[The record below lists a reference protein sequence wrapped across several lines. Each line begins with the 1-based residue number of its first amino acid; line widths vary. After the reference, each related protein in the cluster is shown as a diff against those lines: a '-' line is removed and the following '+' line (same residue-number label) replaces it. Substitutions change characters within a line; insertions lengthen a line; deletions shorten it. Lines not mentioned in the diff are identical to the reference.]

1 MDPLMDDLEGLVAP
15 DLNMDTPSWCSSC
28 NNLRQ
33 EIKKLQDERVQSFQ
47 KIKQKII
54 PTDLLIKKYKSKC
67 DDILFQCR
75 KVDDANKRAEKFQRQ
90 CEILEAQLKASLLD
104 TEPLRANKTQL
115 EAKLREKTQEAQN
128 LTDKVISLEG
138 ITRQYEHL
146 SYTSAADIDR
156 LESEKR
162 ELLVKC
168 KNLEVGKLDRGAA
181 KEYRREIKVLKKE
194 KRTMKRESIALE
206 IKLKSAL
213 EKIEK
218 LRLTAK
224 STPSPYRQKRTK
236 SGTCQSPIKSP
247 CRSPLKSPLGIFKP
261 SPVGRGRARTVSE
274 RSSTSQTRDSSVDH
288 GDQKLATEEESSLS
302 SDSDDN
308 ASLYSISWSMSP
320 LSKCISPLP
329 PTPAFRDTVKTSNHL
344 AREDLDISDI
354 ADELEHQLLDVE
366 DDVDNLD
373 KTLVEEKPVE
383 NDKLQMETDD
393 TAVVK
398 NTDSLEN
405 SKSNPPKNAHS
416 DDVDSGDAEMI
427 ATESVRSDP
436 LLNVKSTPL
445 EKVQTS
451 ITKEIPASFTQCTDS
466 TETVVC
472 DILNENSKELRTDTT
487 AEPIELRTDA
497 TNEPTELR
505 SNTNVEPTELRSDTT
520 AEPIEL
526 RTDATNEPTELRS
539 DTTVEP
545 FKLKTDATNEPSEL
559 RSDTTAEQRDA
570 TKKNKEFRSDTSDKT
585 MVLGIDTTE
594 KPSEFRTDSVM
605 VKSAT
610 EDEAVCTPLDKS
622 VKIEHKIN
630 ETSQDENEDEK
641 ETIDINSESDNVFK
655 SENKLF
661 MSPSGLKRR
670 IAHVSTKRKED
681 GHDKRHITSEK
692 PKSAQDNVELA
703 KSDSSFSHSENVGK
717 KCSREKDTPSAE
729 TEGSESLLE
738 AVKEVGSHPRYSAEK
753 KYTDNVDDIEQLSD
767 SDIEN
772 DSEIDLI
779 NKNNATD
786 IDMDFCVSR
795 SKVFGAG
802 SNGSFEKLPDD
813 KQMNDTKDVIEVWK
827 EPQDEVVQKK
837 NTPKSS
843 LIRQEAVAAKRKLTK
858 LHNDTA
864 VTKKLE
870 KDFSSDQKDSII
882 YVNNLDSE
890 GLGEK
895 SMKVKTESDKVN
907 VHENKQRNKKIKS
920 LVEEELAG
928 FDFDGDYNVL
938 SRDSEP
944 AKDLIRSP
952 DYCHRKLE
960 NFVKRNNKKLK
971 RCKYVDLDGQATE
984 QGNNT
989 NQTSQKSELR
999 PAVKFERLG
1008 DGNSKSKIDSKLA
1021 ALTENKAFIDGCV
1034 PLLQSEGSKHAFK
1047 RVELSKSK
1055 TLIDTIGSM
1064 SSSERKSTIRAETI
1078 GKENSV
1084 TPPSRQLSTGF
1095 VVSQVSLERSPSCES
1110 TKSFR
1115 NSPARVSEFDHSLCD
1130 NVIEEESYSTD
1141 ITEKTDLVGALGV
1154 EISKNKTD
1162 NHSSKQEDVV
1172 SDADILMP
1180 QDVKEIKGK
1189 QHLSVKSSDTSRLKL
1204 TERKS
1209 VIVEDNE
1216 KPGCSYTVDTNIESH
1231 TDRVKSATIKIISD
1245 PNDLASLNSASLFH
1259 SVTMDPGLGLE
1270 SMDPTSPVSPLSIS
1284 PFCFMNPISPL
1295 PPSPVR
1301 HLNRVS
1307 PLSPQLEEKIL
1318 TDQTEVICDPN
1329 NFEKDG
1335 SGVKDKCDLS
1345 VNEKESAGYLSL
1357 QQSKATGNNDNANE
1371 TEEELT
1377 VGIGIEK
1384 DIGKSSM
1391 PRPDDLERKK
1401 HLDECINPDIT
1412 KTVTLSNDS
1421 IAKSETESEQ
1431 FTNNTENSVGKI
1443 AVNSEEDSKM
1453 SNSAISEDVKIKSEN
1468 IHNSESNLDSLKM
1481 RNSVK
1486 EKNIVNLKMVKDI
1499 KTEKICNDEF
1509 KSSGKVKTKKHRNDL
1524 NNADVNEQKEEIC
1537 GESSVKRRT
1546 RTTSSNE
1553 KTEEVLTKQPPKIP
1567 IKKILEINNLSPLP
1581 KMISPVR
1588 SPKSRLSTKVLKPV
1602 SKNTNLP
1609 ELFIPKPGDRK
1620 MDVRSVSN
1628 HGNVKKDNKED
1639 KTDQGIKSKSANIQ
1653 KICSKTPIVQNSE
1666 DSIENSFC
1674 VRKSGRTALRKSTR
1688 NRVKSA
1694 EQTEHSE
1701 SDKKNLTNDK
1711 IHPENM
1717 LQTEAEV
1724 RLDNQEIE
1732 YNKDVKP
1739 DTDVHESEMDA
1750 MGDAKTITV
1759 AMETGE
1765 IEIKPELDEVP
1776 EGMDNWAFKRKTRL
1790 AHKTNIQPLKP
1801 LRVPVIDAPVLTQSG
1816 KKRRSGPGDQAQ
1828 DKKQCK
1834 EGLFSAKSKVAETL
1848 FEKGIYKKTLGH
1860 LKSLEPTVE
1869 VFMSGLTA
1877 DCPSSDL
1884 PHLPGMLLKYC
1895 IECLGRMKTDSLDTV
1910 YEVCRRD
1917 QHTTLRP
1924 LVFPLLNNVEK
1935 RALHLLQF
1943 LHCNKAMGLSG
1954 ETVFTMLWQAVFSR
1968 SVDTSVVGQMSMCR
1982 VFTALSSTQGNIE
1995 RARVLFYH
2003 IVTCGY
2009 LNPNLLVV
2017 PIVSVWPEV
2026 LCKSPEDSPDKV
2038 VTPGLTLALEEVIK
2052 RSLVEQDTEVNR
2064 KVLLVLQKL
2073 CCWSGSHGNI
2083 DTVLKTIMN
2092 KLAYVTHPESRN
2104 IAAVFELTKAV
2115 DLLLSTQPWSWVKD
2129 MFIYT
2134 CGLQSAA
2141 NKYRAEKINV
2151 PVAPEYMCAVLKM
2164 TSNAV
2169 HSHSSEVPGR
2179 DIKQMTRCW
2188 LLPIL
2193 NHTPGLKS
2201 VQNSCL
2207 EMFLE
2212 ISPIHPPVLAI
2223 VRNWFDQHRHMVNN
2237 DIVEQLEQMRLS
2249 YKSNFALVCKPFV

>member
-67 DDILFQCR
+67 DDYEQQCR

-104 TEPLRANKTQL
+104 TEPLRA
-115 EAKLREKTQEAQN
+115 
-128 LTDKVISLEG
+128 G

-162 ELLVKC
+162 ELLVKW
-168 KNLEVGKLDRGAA
+168 
-181 KEYRREIKVLKKE
+181 EIKVLKKE

-329 PTPAFRDTVKTSNHL
+329 PTPAFRDTVK
-344 AREDLDISDI
+344 
-354 ADELEHQLLDVE
+354 
-366 DDVDNLD
+366 
-373 KTLVEEKPVE
+373 VEEKPVE

-1848 FEKGIYKKTLGH
+1848 FEKG
-1860 LKSLEPTVE
+1860 
-1869 VFMSGLTA
+1869 
-1877 DCPSSDL
+1877 
-1884 PHLPGMLLKYC
+1884 
-1895 IECLGRMKTDSLDTV
+1895 RMKTDSLDTV

-2164 TSNAV
+2164 TKNKF
-2169 HSHSSEVPGR
+2169 
-2179 DIKQMTRCW
+2179 IKTLDAFW
-2188 LLPIL
+2188 LLDE
-2193 NHTPGLKS
+2193 K
-2201 VQNSCL
+2201 
-2207 EMFLE
+2207 
-2212 ISPIHPPVLAI
+2212 
-2223 VRNWFDQHRHMVNN
+2223 
-2237 DIVEQLEQMRLS
+2237 
-2249 YKSNFALVCKPFV
+2249 